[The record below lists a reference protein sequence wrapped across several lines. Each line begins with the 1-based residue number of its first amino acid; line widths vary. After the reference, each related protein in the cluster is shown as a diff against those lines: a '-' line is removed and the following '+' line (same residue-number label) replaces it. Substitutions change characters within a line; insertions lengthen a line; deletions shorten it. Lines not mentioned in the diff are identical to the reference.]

1 MKWVLMIKSVDT
13 INRLCNIN
21 SLIETNNRR
30 INRSANRF
38 KVGESVWCPSIS
50 GSGKPIE
57 IIEVIGNEIPVLE
70 TKYIGFQSNMI
81 NQKGLYVPPLAC
93 FKLTIENKE
102 LLSKLYPNFHFSFH
116 NQEKVW
122 DNLLDDVYRNI
133 LEIYENEGVI
143 NDEH

>member
-1 MKWVLMIKSVDT
+1 MVYVF
-13 INRLCNIN
+13 
-21 SLIETNNRR
+21 E
-30 INRSANRF
+30 
-38 KVGESVWCPSIS
+38 VGESVWCPSVLAN
-50 GSGKPIE
+50 GNPIE

-70 TKYIGFQSNMI
+70 TKYTGFRSNMI
-81 NQKGLYVPPLAC
+81 NQIGFHVPPLAC

-102 LLSKLYPNFHFSFH
+102 LLSKLYPNFNFSFH

-133 LEIYENEGVI
+133 LEIYKNEGVN